1 MASVHCLISYVNLVM
16 LASQLSGIVYRPG
29 FQQWLS
35 PVGLLEG

>member
-1 MASVHCLISYVNLVM
+1 M